1 MLAANEPMLAIE
13 KVAFAATQGLH
24 HGNAKSSVS
33 DGQPNSALAIGLLR
47 QRAQFKALELV

>member
-1 MLAANEPMLAIE
+1 MLAVNEPMLAIE
-13 KVAFAATQGLH
+13 KVAFAATQGPH

-47 QRAQFKALELV
+47 QRAQYKALELV